1 MKYTEKERSDIVMRK
16 FLNNIMAEESG
27 QGLVEYALILS
38 IIAVGL
44 IAALRALHGRIE
56 TVFTNTTF

>member
-1 MKYTEKERSDIVMRK
+1 MRK